1 MKPVIAIQMVARSI
15 LWSLVFSFEI
25 VLSEVAKH
33 IPPTYLY
40 YVAQIVMAVILF
52 LITLRL
58 GESTLVRDM
67 RELCFYDVV
76 VQCIG
81 LGIHFTT
88 CPVSVYWALCY
99 IILILKFVRLMWM
112 CRSADGSVL
121 VSWPVFG
128 VLGLYA
134 KAREHVT
141 ASHASPQ
148 QDEYAYAG
156 IVVTI
161 GIVSLIYV
169 AGLMIGPF
177 KPVMALVAVCLIAV
191 FYKRIITYLEE
202 QEENRIAAA
211 EAIAVAKA
219 TVVLNAEL
227 TAKNAEL
234 SEANRQRDVMLADLA
249 SKNAELQQ
257 LNEERALMVADFA
270 TRNALLRD
278 ASHDLAHPLFW
289 MQFCGQQ
296 QVQAQDHDT
305 RLALSVQF
313 LDAMAHF
320 RGILNDT
327 IHNAKITT
335 KLEPL
340 TIRAISANAV
350 TIWLWDQYQLAFADI
365 GVEFSLYKANQRILQ
380 ADGTV
385 VPDLDEERVALAFSV
400 ATDVKTFK
408 RILANLIMNALRHTA
423 QGHVLIALRKR
434 SNATCWIEVRDT
446 GSGIPGADGP
456 DWAANFVNLAQ
467 NVRNGSMRS
476 QDAASHG
483 LGINN
488 VKNLCATLG
497 TTMQLYSKVGWGS
510 IFRFVLPLAD
520 ADLASGT
527 MADDIAEL
535 AGRYPDL
542 IQ

>member
-1 MKPVIAIQMVARSI
+1 MNPSATIEIITRIIFA
-15 LWSLVFSFEI
+15 SLIFAVGNVWRDI
-25 VLSEVAKH
+25 YKYL
-33 IPPTYLY
+33 PPTYLY
-40 YVAQIVMAVILF
+40 YVISMVLALILF
-52 LITLRL
+52 LMTFRFGKGALK
-58 GESTLVRDM
+58 RDM
-67 RELCFYDVV
+67 RELFFYDIL
-76 VQCIG
+76 VQSIG
-81 LGIHFTT
+81 LALYLFHYGSR
-88 CPVSVYWALCY
+88 CYSVLSAA
-99 IILILKFVRLMWM
+99 ITILQFGRLLWIA
-112 CRSADGSVL
+112 RSADGNAL
-121 VSWPVFG
+121 VGWPTFG
-128 VLGLYA
+128 LIGYFSGPQPGGT
-134 KAREHVT
+134 ARQNRVAIIFMAASIPLAYLLHQTGIRIGMGFWSMIPLILAPLFAGQFLAFLEQQSAQHTATVT
-141 ASHASPQ
+141 A
-148 QDEYAYAG
+148 
-156 IVVTI
+156 
-161 GIVSLIYV
+161 L
-169 AGLMIGPF
+169 
-177 KPVMALVAVCLIAV
+177 
-191 FYKRIITYLEE
+191 
-202 QEENRIAAA
+202 AAA
-211 EAIAVAKA
+211 EATAVTEAAAAAKYA
-219 TVVLNAEL
+219 IL
-227 TAKNAEL
+227 
-234 SEANRQRDVMLADLA
+234 
-249 SKNAELQQ
+249 NAELQQ

-350 TIWLWDQYQLAFADI
+350 TIWLWDQYQPAFADI

-400 ATDVKTFK
+400 STDVKTFK
-408 RILANLIMNALRHTA
+408 RILANLVMNALRHTA

-467 NVRNGSMRS
+467 NVRNGTMRS